1 MKWRCAILQRWLPG
15 YLDGD
20 LPGFR
25 RRWLEAHLSRCPACR
40 QEAAELREVMEVLQA
55 SPVKDPGLAF
65 WQEFNQELHLKLARA
80 AQEAAPAP
88 RRGFQIPYYIAG
100 AAALGALVLYISVQ
114 SPVTQQPLL
123 KQEAKTAPAPAM
135 KSTPP
140 RLAESAPA
148 PGASAPVATAQTPPA
163 PAAEA
168 DLEKV
173 IYAGLGD
180 NNELESED
188 DLISW
193 DLDPVIADLSERER
207 EALLQKLRSRGK
219 DGSCVP
225 LSSSVVWA

>member
-1 MKWRCAILQRWLPG
+1 MKWRCVILQRWLPG

-40 QEAAELREVMEVLQA
+40 QEAAEMREVMEALQA
-55 SPVKDPGLAF
+55 SPVEDPGPAF

-114 SPVTQQPLL
+114 SPVTQQPLV
-123 KQEAKTAPAPAM
+123 KQEAKTAPAPAVQ
-135 KSTPP
+135 SAPP
-140 RLAESAPA
+140 RLAES
-148 PGASAPVATAQTPPA
+148 PPA

-173 IYAGLGD
+173 IYAGWGD
-180 NNELESED
+180 NNGLESED

-193 DLDPVIADLSERER
+193 DLDPVIADLSEKER
-207 EALLQKLRSRGK
+207 EALLKKLRSRGK
-219 DGSCVP
+219 DGSCAP
-225 LSSSVVWA
+225 LSSSVV

>member
-1 MKWRCAILQRWLPG
+1 MKWRCVILQRWLPG

-25 RRWLEAHLSRCPACR
+25 RRWLGAHLSRCPACR
-40 QEAAELREVMEVLQA
+40 QEAAEMREVMEALQA
-55 SPVKDPGLAF
+55 SPVEDPGPAF
-65 WQEFNQELHLKLARA
+65 WQEFNQELHLKLVRA

-114 SPVTQQPLL
+114 SPLTQQPLV
-123 KQEAKTAPAPAM
+123 KQEAKTAPAPAVQ
-135 KSTPP
+135 SAPP
-140 RLAESAPA
+140 RLAES
-148 PGASAPVATAQTPPA
+148 PPA

-180 NNELESED
+180 NNGLESED

-193 DLDPVIADLSERER
+193 DLDPVIADLSEKER

-219 DGSCVP
+219 DGSCAP